1 MDFHTTIPH
10 QHNKYKHA
18 FSLFLNLSFL
28 FLLSLYII
36 SKNPTSIH
44 LMKNTDRDDQ
54 AGSTG
59 TCSDVRELVDR
70 RSKCAYVKSH
80 SSCWGKGYLN
90 YLQIFYCSCMNM
102 PAVGYSALLLW
113 LAVLFYVLGNTTS
126 DYFCPSVESLSRVMK
141 LSPTIAGTTLLP
153 LGNGANDV
161 FSSVIS
167 FTRAGDADVGL
178 NSVLGGA
185 FFISCFVV
193 GIVSISI
200 SSRGIRVDKNSFVRD
215 VLFFVLVLC
224 SLLVIV
230 AYGRINLWFALCF
243 LAVYF
248 LYIAVV
254 SVMHLFC
261 HKEELAA
268 VSSVLDEF
276 GAVGIPLLG
285 NVDEEKG
292 LESGKGCDHK
302 AQEQES
308 GGGMGCLNIDKS
320 SCYYWSSLFFYV
332 LELPLYLPRRLTIP
346 DISEGKWSKPFG
358 VSSASLSPILLAAL
372 CSTQGESVDI
382 KANLGIFL
390 ASIIVGTVLG
400 TLAFV
405 STKNSGP
412 PTRFQFPWLA
422 GGFLMSIVWTYIIV
436 EELVSLLV
444 ALGNILGISPS
455 ILGITVLAWGNSLG
469 DLISNLAMALKGGV
483 DGAQVAVSGC
493 YAGPLF
499 NTLVGL
505 GLSLVSAAWREYPNG
520 YAIPGNIHDLYETIG
535 FLMGGLLWAL
545 VILPKRNMEMD
556 KSLGIGL
563 LAIYLCFVFLR
574 VIKGVGLLKL
584 GE

>member
-1 MDFHTTIPH
+1 M
-10 QHNKYKHA
+10 
-18 FSLFLNLSFL
+18 S
-28 FLLSLYII
+28 
-36 SKNPTSIH
+36 SIH
-44 LMKNTDRDDQ
+44 LMNNTHDDQ
-54 AGSTG
+54 AAGTG
-59 TCSDVRELVDR
+59 TCSDVRELFDG

-80 SSCWGKGYLN
+80 SGCWGKGYLN
-90 YLQIFYCSCMNM
+90 YLQIFYCSCMDM
-102 PAVGYSALLLW
+102 PAVGYSALILW

-193 GIVSISI
+193 GIISISI

-215 VLFFVLVLC
+215 VLFLVLVLC

-230 AYGRINLWFALCF
+230 AYGKINLWFALCF

-254 SVMHLFC
+254 SAMHLFC
-261 HKEELAA
+261 HKEELVA

-292 LESGKGCDHK
+292 LESEKRWGHK

-308 GGGMGCLNIDKS
+308 GGGMRCLNFDKS
-320 SCYYWSSLFFYV
+320 SCYYWSGLFFYV

-346 DISEGKWSKPFG
+346 DISEGKWSKPFAI
-358 VSSASLSPILLAAL
+358 SSASLAPILLAAL

-382 KANLGIFL
+382 EANLGIFL

-400 TLAFV
+400 TVAFV
-405 STKNSGP
+405 LTKNSGP

-422 GGFLMSIVWTYIIV
+422 GGFLMSIIWTYIIV

-469 DLISNLAMALKGGV
+469 DLISNLSMALKGGA

-505 GLSLVSAAWREYPNG
+505 GLSLVFAAWREYPDG
-520 YAIPGNIHDLYETIG
+520 YAIPGDIHDLYETIG
-535 FLMGGLLWAL
+535 FLIGGLLWAL

-574 VIKGVGLLKL
+574 VVKGVGLLKL

>member
-1 MDFHTTIPH
+1 
-10 QHNKYKHA
+10 
-18 FSLFLNLSFL
+18 
-28 FLLSLYII
+28 
-36 SKNPTSIH
+36 
-44 LMKNTDRDDQ
+44 
-54 AGSTG
+54 
-59 TCSDVRELVDR
+59 
-70 RSKCAYVKSH
+70 
-80 SSCWGKGYLN
+80 
-90 YLQIFYCSCMNM
+90 MNM
-102 PAVGYSALLLW
+102 PAVGYSVLLLW

-126 DYFCPSVESLSRVMK
+126 HYFCPSVESLSRVMK

-200 SSRGIRVDKNSFVRD
+200 SSRGIRVDKNSFIRD

-224 SLLVIV
+224 CLLVIV
-230 AYGRINLWFALCF
+230 AYGKDQSL
-243 LAVYF
+243 
-248 LYIAVV
+248 
-254 SVMHLFC
+254 
-261 HKEELAA
+261 EELVV

-276 GAVGIPLLG
+276 GAVGIPLLL

-292 LESGKGCDHK
+292 LESEKGCDHK

-308 GGGMGCLNIDKS
+308 GGGMRCLNIDKS

-346 DISEGKWSKPFG
+346 DISEGKWSKPFAI
-358 VSSASLSPILLAAL
+358 SSASLAPILLAAL

-400 TLAFV
+400 TLVFIL
-405 STKNSGP
+405 TKNSGP
-412 PTRFQFPWLA
+412 PTRFLFPWLA
-422 GGFLMSIVWTYIIV
+422 GEFLMSIVWTYIIV

-469 DLISNLAMALKGGV
+469 DLISNLAMALKGGA

-505 GLSLVSAAWREYPNG
+505 GLSLVFAAWREYPNG
-520 YAIPGNIHDLYETIG
+520 YTIPGNIHDLYETIG

-545 VILPKRNMEMD
+545 VMLPKRNMEMD

-563 LAIYLCFVFLR
+563 LAIYLCFVH
-574 VIKGVGLLKL
+574 KGDKGCWATPTWRI
-584 GE
+584 GTNPRFD

>member
-1 MDFHTTIPH
+1 MDFHH
-10 QHNKYKHA
+10 QHKNKHA

-36 SKNPTSIH
+36 STSSDHHSKHPT
-44 LMKNTDRDDQ
+44 LKNTDEDK
-54 AGSTG
+54 AGTG
-59 TCSDVRELVDR
+59 TCSDVRQLVDR

-126 DYFCPSVESLSRVMK
+126 EYFCPSVESLSRVMK

-167 FTRAGDADVGL
+167 FTRSGDADVGL

-193 GIVSISI
+193 GVVSISI

-215 VLFFVLVLC
+215 VLFFVFVLS

-230 AYGRINLWFALCF
+230 AYGKINLWFALCF
-243 LAVYF
+243 LALYF

-261 HKEELAA
+261 HKEELVV

-285 NVDEEKG
+285 NLDEEKG
-292 LESGKGCDHK
+292 LESEKGCDHT

-308 GGGMGCLNIDKS
+308 GGGMSCLSMNKS
-320 SCYYWSSLFFYV
+320 SCYYWSSLFLYV

-346 DISEGKWSKPFG
+346 VISEGKWSKPFAT
-358 VSSASLSPILLAAL
+358 SSASLAPILLAAL
-372 CSTQGESVDI
+372 CSTQAEKVDV
-382 KANLGIFL
+382 KASLGILL

-400 TLAFV
+400 TLSFV
-405 STKNSGP
+405 LTKSSGP
-412 PTRFQFPWLA
+412 PTRFQLPWLV
-422 GGFLMSIVWTYIIV
+422 GGFLMTIVWTYIIV

-469 DLISNLAMALKGGV
+469 DLLSNLAMALKGGA
-483 DGAQVAVSGC
+483 DGAQVAMSGC

-505 GLSLVSAAWREYPNG
+505 GLSLVCGAWKEYPNG

-563 LAIYLCFVFLR
+563 LALYLCFVFLR
-574 VIKGVGLLKL
+574 LIKGVGLLRL
-584 GE
+584 GD